1 MPNTVIQA
9 RVDKTAKRE
18 AETILNE
25 LGISLS
31 DGIRMFISQVRI
43 SKGLPFRPSLTDT
56 PNSTLLS
63 ALNRTERYLSGDA
76 NGFSCFNT
84 VEDALSDLM
93 KEDE

>member
-9 RVDKTAKRE
+9 RVDKTAKQE

-63 ALNRTERYLSGDA
+63 ALNRTERYLSGDT
-76 NGFSCFNT
+76 NGFSHFNT

>member
-9 RVDKTAKRE
+9 RVDETAKRE

-31 DGIRMFISQVRI
+31 DGIRMFICQVRI

-56 PNSTLLS
+56 PNAALLS
-63 ALNRTERYLSGDA
+63 ALNRTERYLSGDTR
-76 NGFSCFNT
+76 GFNRFDS

-93 KEDE
+93 KDDE

>member
-9 RVDKTAKRE
+9 RVDETAKRE

-43 SKGLPFRPSLTDT
+43 SKGLPFRPSLRET
-56 PNSTLLS
+56 PNA
-63 ALNRTERYLSGDA
+63 ALTDALERTERYLSGDTR
-76 NGFSCFNT
+76 GFNRFDS
-84 VEDALSDLM
+84 VGDALADLM
-93 KEDE
+93 KENE